1 MRKPCARG
9 LYSYQPGDPTY
20 FGLNAEQWVGTEREM
35 MQDLAG
41 RVSNLDY
48 INPRAN
54 FIRDI
59 VDRTAEDFGISR
71 QEAQNNLFAAHRD
84 GPNAESF
91 AVQMGFPS
99 AHADEKLGL
108 GALELSGYDDVKMLN
123 AAGLPQATDLQGQ
136 FGGRTFNIDS
146 QKSLNPGPLLQ
157 LGALQNIETDRG
169 VRQLLREMPQDT
181 SVLEALQKLQE
192 YSRATSGGQL
202 LSYDNEG
209 RLINV
214 SGNEDKLMQSSTSRF
229 NPNPSQSYQ
238 SNEELLRKDGL
249 LWSERG
255 GYQPQFQEFY
265 GRGPYDSEKPRG
277 LFLADMESLRQEL
290 ADTPLNEFQGQI
302 IAKPVDRKRKRLKG
316 SARDRG
322 NQLSDVKL
330 ALPKTSVRGSR
341 GGRLPR
347 LAGEAIQAL
356 TTR

>member
-1 MRKPCARG
+1 
-9 LYSYQPGDPTY
+9 
-20 FGLNAEQWVGTEREM
+20 
-35 MQDLAG
+35 
-41 RVSNLDY
+41 
-48 INPRAN
+48 
-54 FIRDI
+54 
-59 VDRTAEDFGISR
+59 
-71 QEAQNNLFAAHRD
+71 
-84 GPNAESF
+84 
-91 AVQMGFPS
+91 
-99 AHADEKLGL
+99 
-108 GALELSGYDDVKMLN
+108 
-123 AAGLPQATDLQGQ
+123 
-136 FGGRTFNIDS
+136 
-146 QKSLNPGPLLQ
+146 
-157 LGALQNIETDRG
+157 
-169 VRQLLREMPQDT
+169 MPQDT